1 MSSNDTWFNLS
12 CCNLQAYPGAGM
24 VRNDDLNG
32 LFESRNGG
40 SARSLFLDYE
50 ATKGRSSVPASMD
63 PALSG
68 LSPHFG
74 SRVGSLDQHSIG
86 ENIIRSRSA
95 APSLD
100 GGLSLGPPPGLEN
113 SQTPHASNASHD
125 SYLDSDRSH
134 LFHLGQRRPAST
146 GVMGTSQNSSS
157 SVLQSLGSLGLGSV
171 NGGAVRPAAKTLMD
185 LIQEDFPPESPVDV
199 IQHDYPRGGDTYLER
214 PRTTPPMSQQT
225 RGQLYAHPTD
235 AFVNDGK
242 DDLAEP
248 SDRFQTRHW
257 NPYGSRV
264 SFLL

>member
-1 MSSNDTWFNLS
+1 
-12 CCNLQAYPGAGM
+12 M

-40 SARSLFLDYE
+40 SVRSLFLDSE
-50 ATKGRSSVPASMD
+50 AANGRSSVPASMD
-63 PALSG
+63 QALSG
-68 LSPHFG
+68 LSPDFG

-86 ENIIRSRSA
+86 ENITRSRSA
-95 APSLD
+95 APSLN

-113 SQTPHASNASHD
+113 RQTPLASNTNTSDD

-146 GVMGTSQNSSS
+146 GVMGTSQNSY
-157 SVLQSLGSLGLGSV
+157 GA
-171 NGGAVRPAAKTLMD
+171 AVRPSAKTLMD
-185 LIQEDFPPESPVDV
+185 LIQEDFPPESSVDV
-199 IQHDYPRGGDTYLER
+199 IQHDHLRGGDTYLER

-225 RGQLYAHPTD
+225 RGQLYGHPAD
-235 AFVNDGK
+235 AFVNEGRDG
-242 DDLAEP
+242 LAEP
-248 SDRFQTRHW
+248 SDRFQTSQW

>member
-1 MSSNDTWFNLS
+1 MSSNDTWSNLS
-12 CCNLQAYPGAGM
+12 CCNLQSHTGAGM

-32 LFESRNGG
+32 MFESRNGG
-40 SARSLFLDYE
+40 TARSLFLDYE

-63 PALSG
+63 QALSG

-100 GGLSLGPPPGLEN
+100 GGFSLGPPPGLES
-113 SQTPHASNASHD
+113 SQTPLASNAAHD

-146 GVMGTSQNSSS
+146 GMMGASQNSSS
-157 SVLQSLGSLGLGSV
+157 SVLQTLGLGSV

-185 LIQEDFPPESPVDV
+185 LIQEDCLPESPVDV
-199 IQHDYPRGGDTYLER
+199 IQHNYPRGGDTYFER
-214 PRTTPPMSQQT
+214 PRTTPSMSQQT
-225 RGQLYAHPTD
+225 RGQFDAHPAD
-235 AFVNDGK
+235 AFENDGR
-242 DDLAEP
+242 DGLAEP
-248 SDRFQTRHW
+248 SDRFQTSQW

>member
-1 MSSNDTWFNLS
+1 
-12 CCNLQAYPGAGM
+12 M

-32 LFESRNGG
+32 FFESRDGG
-40 SARSLFLDYE
+40 TARSLFLDSE
-50 ATKGRSSVPASMD
+50 ARNGRSSVPASMD
-63 PALSG
+63 QALSG
-68 LSPHFG
+68 LSPDFG

-113 SQTPHASNASHD
+113 SQSPLASHTSRD
-125 SYLDSDRSH
+125 SYLDSDPSH

-146 GVMGTSQNSSS
+146 GMMGASQNSSS
-157 SVLQSLGSLGLGSV
+157 SVLRSLGLGSV

-185 LIQEDFPPESPVDV
+185 LIQEDFPPESPVDD
-199 IQHDYPRGGDTYLER
+199 HPRGGDTYLER

-225 RGQLYAHPTD
+225 RGQLYAHAGD
-235 AFVNDGK
+235 AFVNNGRDG
-242 DDLAEP
+242 LAEP
-248 SDRFQTRHW
+248 SDRFQTSQW